1 MRHSKYSRAHQAIVE
16 QRAAGLRSS
25 PTPSEQALW
34 RLIRGKQLGVWF
46 RRQVVL
52 GRFIADFAAVGARV
66 VVEVDGGYHA
76 SRRGADARRDDAL
89 ERLGYRVVRLEASL
103 VLEHPVAAIARIRAA
118 LAASK

>member
-1 MRHSKYSRAHQAIVE
+1 
-16 QRAAGLRSS
+16 
-25 PTPSEQALW
+25 
-34 RLIRGKQLGVWF
+34 
-46 RRQVVL
+46 VVL
-52 GRFIADFAAVGARV
+52 GRFIVDFAAVGARV

>member
-1 MRHSKYSRAHQAIVE
+1 MRQSKYSRAHRALLA

-25 PTPSEQALW
+25 LTASEQALW
-34 RLIRGKQLGVWF
+34 GLIRGKQLGVWF

-76 SRRGADARRDDAL
+76 ERRGSDERRDRAL
-89 ERLGYRVVRLEASL
+89 AGLGFRVVRLEASL
-103 VLEHPVAAIARIRAA
+103 VLAQPLVAVARIREA
-118 LAASK
+118 LAGTR